1 MDQSFVCGGM
11 DIPLSETIPLPEN
24 IINSDIPAK
33 QDQVVISETVPV
45 GRELTEMP
53 ILRRSERVSR
63 RPKWRDEF
71 VSK

>member
-11 DIPLSETIPLPEN
+11 DIPFSETIPLPEN

-45 GRELTEMP
+45 GRELTGMP